1 MINLT
6 FFDIG
11 LIIHEFLYLII
22 LNIWSF
28 IFKNDYLKSP
38 NPLFAYII
46 STFNSFIIISY
57 MFFIGVSYIYM
68 ILYIIYFI
76 DKIFSIVR
84 LIFDYEATIDYI
96 SIFTTI
102 IIILIIIF
110 ISIISSF
117 YIY

>member
-6 FFDIG
+6 FFDIA
-11 LIIHEFLYLII
+11 LIIHELLYFII
-22 LNIWSF
+22 LYTWLF

-68 ILYIIYFI
+68 TFYMIYFI
-76 DKIFSIVR
+76 SKIISILS
-84 LIFDYEATIDYI
+84 LIFDYDATIDYI
-96 SIFTTI
+96 SVFTTI